1 MAKVLT
7 GTKTKTVAKKTT
19 VKKAATVKY
28 KIGAAKPVK
37 RYKAEPE
44 IFVINGTAPSL
55 KKLVPQV
62 KVRVSRGKN
71 YDVNK
76 KVTSMN
82 DAVKYFREYFTK
94 YKVEGQEQ
102 FAVMYLSRSNS
113 VLGIY
118 VNTIGTMTSSQVD
131 IKLILACG
139 LQLAAEAMIT
149 CHNHPSGNL
158 TPSEADLQLA
168 QTLTSASVQV
178 GINLLDNL
186 IITKTG
192 STNF

>member
-1 MAKVLT
+1 MARVLT

-19 VKKAATVKY
+19 VKKAAPVKY
-28 KIGAAKPVK
+28 KIGAVKPVK
-37 RYKAEPE
+37 KYKTEPE

-113 VLGIY
+113 VLGI
-118 VNTIGTMTSSQVD
+118 T
-131 IKLILACG
+131 
-139 LQLAAEAMIT
+139 
-149 CHNHPSGNL
+149 L
-158 TPSEADLQLA
+158 TPLEL
-168 QTLTSASVQV
+168 
-178 GINLLDNL
+178 
-186 IITKTG
+186 
-192 STNF
+192 

>member
-1 MAKVLT
+1 MARVLT

-19 VKKAATVKY
+19 VKKAAPVKY
-28 KIGAAKPVK
+28 KIGAVKPIK

-44 IFVINGTAPSL
+44 VFVINGTAPSL

-76 KVTSMN
+76 KVTN
-82 DAVKYFREYFTK
+82 QNVAVEYFREYFTK

-131 IKLILACG
+131 IKLVLAAG

-149 CHNHPSGNL
+149 CHNHPSGS
-158 TPSEADLQLA
+158 TSPSEADRQLA
-168 QTLTSASVQV
+168 KTLKTSAQQV
-178 GINLLDNL
+178 GIELLDN
-186 IITKTG
+186 IIVTKTG
-192 STNF
+192 SGSF

>member
-131 IKLILACG
+131 VKLILASG

-168 QTLTSASVQV
+168 KTLTSAAVQV

-186 IITKTG
+186 IVTKNG
-192 STNF
+192 SNNF